1 MRIGR
6 LFRTVRYI
14 KPLQAIY
21 QVKNRLV
28 RVKPLL
34 HYKEEKKLSPTALNL
49 FPLPVRKTTAE
60 ANKTFSFLNLSIT
73 FPGTIDWNYDA
84 YGKLWNYNL
93 QYLDYI
99 NQENISEEIRISWV
113 RDLYIEMDSG
123 SVKIEPYP
131 VSLRTM
137 NLIRFFSKDESRI
150 NRYGDIQ
157 TGLYAELSY
166 LNDHYEYHIL
176 GNHLLE
182 NAFAML
188 MGGCFFQNE
197 EWKNKAIEILT
208 NQFNEQILDDGA
220 HFELS
225 PMYHQI
231 ILFRVLEALSYLP
244 LTDVLIPILE
254 LKATLML
261 GWLKQMTFSNGDI
274 PHFNDCTNGIAFTS
288 GQLFQLA
295 ASLSLKPEEIILND
309 SGYRKFENDN
319 LKFITDVHGISP
331 SYQPGHNHSDHLSFV
346 LYVHGKPFI
355 IDPGTSTYNISA
367 RRQWERSSKAH
378 NTVTVYDVDQSEV
391 WGGFRVGRRAKV
403 KILKADNST
412 ISACVEYS
420 DIKHTRNLSLKQRSL
435 AIFDSV
441 NSRHNAVARFYLHPS
456 VHISTVSNNALI
468 FENGLSI
475 KFENAAHL
483 KVEEYYFAEG
493 FNQLLKGKV
502 IEAYFTGI
510 CKSTIFIS

>member
-6 LFRTVRYI
+6 LFRTMRYI

-21 QVKNRLV
+21 QVKNRLI

-49 FPLPVRKTTAE
+49 FPLPARKTIAE
-60 ANKTFSFLNLSIT
+60 ANKTFSFLNLSRT
-73 FPGTIDWNYDA
+73 FPGKIDWNYDV

-93 QYLDYI
+93 QYFDYV
-99 NQENISEEIRISWV
+99 NQEDISEETRICWV
-113 RDLYIEMDSG
+113 RDLYISLDSG
-123 SVKIEPYP
+123 SLKLEPYP

-137 NLIRFFSKDESRI
+137 NLIRFFSKDGSRI

-166 LNDHYEYHIL
+166 LNDHYEYHLL

-182 NAFAML
+182 NAFAMF
-188 MGGCFFQNE
+188 MGGCFFNNE
-197 EWKNKAIEILT
+197 EWKVKSCKILIK
-208 NQFNEQILDDGA
+208 QLNEQILNDGA

-231 ILFRVLEALSYLP
+231 VLFRVLEALSYIPSENKLYP
-244 LTDVLIPILE
+244 VLQK
-254 LKATLML
+254 KANLML

-274 PHFNDCTNGIAFTS
+274 PNFNDSAAGVAFTS
-288 GQLFQLA
+288 GQLFKLA
-295 ASLSLKPEEIILND
+295 ASLNLKMEGNSLND
-309 SGYRKFENDN
+309 SGYRKFENDTFE
-319 LKFITDVHGISP
+319 LIADMHGVRPI
-331 SYQPGHNHSDHLSFV
+331 YQPGHNHSDHLSFV

-355 IDPGTSTYNISA
+355 IDPGTSTYTISE

-378 NTVTVYDVDQSEV
+378 NTVTVNDQDQSEV

-403 KILKADNST
+403 KILTADDSM

-420 DIKHTRNLSLKQRSL
+420 GIKHTRNLKLMPGTL
-435 AIFDSV
+435 AILDSV
-441 NSRHNAVARFYLHPS
+441 NSRYNAVVRFYLHPL
-456 VHISTVSNNALI
+456 ISIKSISNEALT
-468 FENGLSI
+468 FHNGLSI
-475 KFENAAHL
+475 KFENAGHL
-483 KVEEYYFAEG
+483 NVEEYDFAEG
-493 FNQLLKGKV
+493 FNQLLQGEVIKV
-502 IEAYFTGI
+502 YFTGT